1 MSDINS
7 CISILDD
14 SKLSM
19 LDKMNIVNNVK
30 EILKASASSDEAAIE
45 LTHAFENY
53 FNSKIEEIK
62 EKLELKADGIFS
74 TSTDGKKPSFK
85 RIS

>member
-1 MSDINS
+1 MSEINS
-7 CISILDD
+7 CISILD
-14 SKLSM
+14 SSRLSTF
-19 LDKMNIVNNVK
+19 DKMNIINNVK
-30 EILKASASSDEAAIE
+30 DILKAAASADEAAIA

-62 EKLELKADGIFS
+62 EKLELKADGTFS